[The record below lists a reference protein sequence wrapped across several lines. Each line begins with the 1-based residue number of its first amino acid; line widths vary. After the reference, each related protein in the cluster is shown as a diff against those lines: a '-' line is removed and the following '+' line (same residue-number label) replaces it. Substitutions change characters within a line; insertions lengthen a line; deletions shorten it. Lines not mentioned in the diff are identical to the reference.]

1 MHLAEELQKDG
12 DLLVQESLVEV
23 ICDTSFLIHLAT
35 RKIKNID
42 SVNTEIGQIQFVV
55 PSVVLNELRKL
66 SKTQKKKQDAVT
78 TLEFARNLKTTEM
91 SGKFADQ
98 AIIERVRKRGGIIAT
113 LDSELKNKIKSLNGS
128 VMSFS
133 SDKIVLE
140 S

>member
-1 MHLAEELQKDG
+1 M
-12 DLLVQESLVEV
+12 VEV

-55 PSVVLNELRKL
+55 PSVVLAELEKL
-66 SKTQKKKQDAVT
+66 SKNQEKKQDAT
-78 TLEFARNLKTTEM
+78 ATLEFVQNLKTIEM

>member
-1 MHLAEELQKDG
+1 M
-12 DLLVQESLVEV
+12 VEV

-55 PSVVLNELRKL
+55 PSVVLDELERL
-66 SKTQKKKQDAVT
+66 SKTQKKKQDAIT
-78 TLEFARNLKTTEM
+78 TLEFVQNLKTIEM

-98 AIIERVRKRGGIIAT
+98 VIIEHVRKNGGIVAT
-113 LDSELKNKIKSLNGS
+113 MDKELKNKIKSLNGS
-128 VMSFS
+128 IISFS
-133 SDKIVLE
+133 NDRIVLE

>member
-1 MHLAEELQKDG
+1 M
-12 DLLVQESLVEV
+12 VEV

-55 PSVVLNELRKL
+55 PSVVLAELEKL
-66 SKTQKKKQDAVT
+66 SKNQEKKQDATT
-78 TLEFARNLKTTEM
+78 TLEFTQNLKTVEI

-98 AIIERVRKRGGIIAT
+98 VIIDHIRNHGGMAAT
-113 LDSELKNKIKSLNGS
+113 MDKKLKNKIKSLNVS
-128 VMSFS
+128 IISIS
-133 SDKIVLE
+133 NDKIVLE

>member
-1 MHLAEELQKDG
+1 M
-12 DLLVQESLVEV
+12 VEV

-55 PSVVLNELRKL
+55 PSVVLDELERL
-66 SKTQKKKQDAVT
+66 SKTEEKKQDATT
-78 TLEFARNLKTTEM
+78 TLEFAQNLKAIEM

-98 AIIERVRKRGGIIAT
+98 AIIEHVRNHGGMAAT
-113 LDSELKNKIKSLNGS
+113 MDKELKNKIKKLGGS

>member
-1 MHLAEELQKDG
+1 M
-12 DLLVQESLVEV
+12 VEV

-42 SVNTEIGQIQFVV
+42 SVNTEIGQIEFVV

-98 AIIERVRKRGGIIAT
+98 AIIERVKKRGGIIAT
-113 LDSELKNKIKSLNGS
+113 IDNELKNKIKKLGGS

>member
-1 MHLAEELQKDG
+1 M
-12 DLLVQESLVEV
+12 VEV

-113 LDSELKNKIKSLNGS
+113 LDSELKNKIKSLGGS

-133 SDKIVLE
+133 SDNIVLE

>member
-1 MHLAEELQKDG
+1 M
-12 DLLVQESLVEV
+12 VEV

-42 SVNTEIGQIQFVV
+42 SVNTEIGEIQFVV
-55 PSVVLNELRKL
+55 PSVVLGELEKL
-66 SKTQKKKQDAVT
+66 SKTEEKKQDAIT
-78 TLEFARNLKTTEM
+78 TLEFARSLKTTEM

-113 LDSELKNKIKSLNGS
+113 IDNELKNKIKKLGGS
-128 VMSFS
+128 VMSLS
-133 SDKIVLE
+133 NDKIVLE

>member
-1 MHLAEELQKDG
+1 
-12 DLLVQESLVEV
+12 LVEV

-35 RKIKNID
+35 HKIKNLD
-42 SVNTEIGQIQFVV
+42 SINTEIGQIEFVV
-55 PSVVLNELRKL
+55 PSVVLNELKKL

-78 TLEFARNLKTTEM
+78 ALEFARNLKTTQM

-98 AIIERVRKRGGIIAT
+98 AIIERVTKRGCIIAT
-113 LDSELKNKIKSLNGS
+113 IDNELKNKIKSLNGS

-133 SDKIVLE
+133 SDNIVLE

>member
-1 MHLAEELQKDG
+1 
-12 DLLVQESLVEV
+12 LVEV
-23 ICDTSFLIHLAT
+23 ICDTSFLIHLST

-55 PSVVLNELRKL
+55 PSAVLNELRKL
-66 SKTQKKKQDAVT
+66 SKTQKKKQDAIA
-78 TLEFARNLKTTEM
+78 TLEFARNLKTTQM

-98 AIIERVRKRGGIIAT
+98 AIIEHVRKRGGIIAT
-113 LDSELKNKIKSLNGS
+113 IDNELKNKIKKLGGS

-133 SDKIVLE
+133 NDKIVLE

>member
-1 MHLAEELQKDG
+1 
-12 DLLVQESLVEV
+12 LVEV
-23 ICDTSFLIHLAT
+23 ICDTSFLIHLST
-35 RKIKNID
+35 RKIKNLD

-66 SKTQKKKQDAVT
+66 SKTQKKKQDAIT
-78 TLEFARNLKTTEM
+78 TLEFARNLKTTQM

-98 AIIERVRKRGGIIAT
+98 AIIDYVRNHGGITAT
-113 LDSELKNKIKSLNGS
+113 MDKELKNKIKGLGGS

-133 SDKIVLE
+133 NDKIVLE

>member
-1 MHLAEELQKDG
+1 M
-12 DLLVQESLVEV
+12 VEV

-55 PSVVLNELRKL
+55 PSVVIGELERL
-66 SKTQKKKQDAVT
+66 SKTEEKKQYATT
-78 TLEFARNLKTTEM
+78 TLEFAQNLKTIEI

-98 AIIERVRKRGGIIAT
+98 AIIDHIRNHGGMTAT
-113 LDSELKNKIKSLNGS
+113 MDKELKNKIKSLNGS
-128 VMSFS
+128 IISFS
-133 SDKIVLE
+133 NDRIVLE

>member
-1 MHLAEELQKDG
+1 M
-12 DLLVQESLVEV
+12 VEV

-35 RKIKNID
+35 HKIKNLD

-55 PSVVLNELRKL
+55 PSVVLNELEKL
-66 SKTQKKKQDAVT
+66 SKTQDKKQDAIT
-78 TLEFARNLKTTEM
+78 TLEFAQNLKTIEM

-98 AIIERVRKRGGIIAT
+98 AIIDYVRNHGGITAT
-113 LDSELKNKIKSLNGS
+113 MDKELKNKIKKLGGS

-133 SDKIVLE
+133 NDKIVLE

>member
-1 MHLAEELQKDG
+1 
-12 DLLVQESLVEV
+12 LVEV

-42 SVNTEIGQIQFVV
+42 SVNTEIGQIQFIV
-55 PSVVLNELRKL
+55 PSAVLNELKKL
-66 SKTQKKKQDAVT
+66 SQTQKKKQDAIT
-78 TLEFARNLKTTEM
+78 ALEFARNLKTIEVP
-91 SGKFADQ
+91 GKFADQ
-98 AIIERVRKRGGIIAT
+98 AIIEHVRKHGGITAT
-113 LDSELKNKIKSLNGS
+113 MDKELKNNIKRLGGS

>member
-1 MHLAEELQKDG
+1 M
-12 DLLVQESLVEV
+12 VEV

-55 PSVVLNELRKL
+55 PSAVLNELKKL
-66 SKTQKKKQDAVT
+66 SKTQEKKQDAT
-78 TLEFARNLKTTEM
+78 ITLVFAQNLKTIEI

-98 AIIERVRKRGGIIAT
+98 AIIEHVRKHGGITAT
-113 LDSELKNKIKSLNGS
+113 MDKELKGKIKSLNGS
-128 VMSFS
+128 VISFS
-133 SDKIVLE
+133 NDKIVLE